1 MNVSRVDKKKEA
13 IKRMEV
19 LDIFGE
25 TIRQFEDEGL
35 ISYSEPPMGTNFWLN
50 DEQLKA
56 VIEFEKEYN
65 ALVYFGV
72 RVYTEF
78 GVLDAFLYV
87 SDYEDEWEMDNG
99 ELKDGY
105 VYAYVYNHD
114 VPEFSE
120 IGLIRVQ
127 PRFGGLVRIG

>member
-1 MNVSRVDKKKEA
+1 MKAKQRTEA
-13 IKRMEV
+13 LKRMEMLHLHENV
-19 LDIFGE
+19 IDDFKEINLLNQSEHGGILYWVEGE
-25 TIRQFEDEGL
+25 MERKIREWE
-35 ISYSEPPMGTNFWLN
+35 
-50 DEQLKA
+50 
-56 VIEFEKEYN
+56 EKTGN
-65 ALVYFGV
+65 LVYHV
-72 RVYTEF
+72 IHDYTEF
-78 GVLDAFLYV
+78 GELLSLLYV
-87 SDYEDEWEMDNG
+87 SVYEDEWEMDNG

>member
-1 MNVSRVDKKKEA
+1 MNVTRVNKKQEA

-25 TIRQFEDEGL
+25 TIRQFEKECL
-35 ISYSEPPMGTNFWLN
+35 ISYSEPPMGTNYWIN
-50 DEQLKA
+50 DEQEK
-56 VIEFEKEYN
+56 VVREFEKEYD

-72 RVYTEF
+72 RSYTNF
-78 GVLDAFLYV
+78 GIMDAFLYV
-87 SDYEDEWEMDNG
+87 SDYEEEWEMDNG

-114 VPEFSE
+114 IPEYSE

>member
-25 TIRQFEDEGL
+25 TIRQFEEEGL

-50 DEQLKA
+50 DEQEKA
-56 VIEFEKEYN
+56 VREFEKEYD
-65 ALVYFGV
+65 ALVYFGI
-72 RVYTEF
+72 RTYTEF
-78 GVLDAFLYV
+78 GTLDAFLYV
-87 SDYEDEWEMDNG
+87 SDYEEEWEMDNG

-114 VPEFSE
+114 IPEYSE

>member
-25 TIRQFEDEGL
+25 TIRQFEEEGL
-35 ISYSEPPMGTNFWLN
+35 ISYSEPPMGANFWLN
-50 DEQLKA
+50 DEQEKA
-56 VIEFEKEYN
+56 VREFEKEYN
-65 ALVYFGV
+65 ALVDFGV
-72 RVYTEF
+72 RAYTEF
-78 GVLDAFLYV
+78 GTLDAYLYV
-87 SDYEDEWEMDNG
+87 SDYEEEWEMDNG

-120 IGLIRVQ
+120 IGLVRVQ

>member
-25 TIRQFEDEGL
+25 TIRQFEKDCL
-35 ISYSEPPMGTNFWLN
+35 ISYSEPPMGTNFWLD
-50 DEQLKA
+50 DEQMKA
-56 VIEFEKEYN
+56 VREFEEEYS
-65 ALVYFGV
+65 AVVYFGV
-72 RVYTEF
+72 RAYTEF
-78 GVLDAFLYV
+78 GTLDAFLYV

>member
-56 VIEFEKEYN
+56 VREFEKEYN

>member
-1 MNVSRVDKKKEA
+1 MSVSRVDKKKEA

-25 TIRQFEDEGL
+25 TIRQFEKDCL
-35 ISYSEPPMGTNFWLN
+35 ISYSEPPMGTNFWLD

-56 VIEFEKEYN
+56 VRKFEEEYN
-65 ALVYFGV
+65 SVVYFGV
-72 RVYTEF
+72 RAYTEF
-78 GVLDAFLYV
+78 GTLDAFLYV
-87 SDYEDEWEMDNG
+87 SDYEEEWEMDNG

>member
-35 ISYSEPPMGTNFWLN
+35 ISYSEPPMGTNFWLD

-56 VIEFEKEYN
+56 VRKFEEEYN
-65 ALVYFGV
+65 SVVYFGV
-72 RVYTEF
+72 RAYTEF
-78 GVLDAFLYV
+78 GTLDAFLYV
-87 SDYEDEWEMDNG
+87 SDYEEEWEMDNG

>member
-1 MNVSRVDKKKEA
+1 MNVTRADKRKEA

-19 LDIFGE
+19 LDIFSE
-25 TIRQFEDEGL
+25 TIRQFESECL

-50 DEQLKA
+50 DEQMQA
-56 VIEFEKEYN
+56 VRKFEEEYN
-65 ALVYFGV
+65 AVVYFGV
-72 RVYTEF
+72 RAYTEF
-78 GVLDAFLYV
+78 GTLDAFLYV
-87 SDYEDEWEMDNG
+87 SDYEDEWEMDNE

-114 VPEFSE
+114 CPEFSE
-120 IGLIRVQ
+120 IGLVRVQ

>member
-25 TIRQFEDEGL
+25 TIRQFEEEGL

-50 DEQLKA
+50 DEQEKA
-56 VIEFEKEYN
+56 VREFEKEYD

-72 RVYTEF
+72 RAYTEF
-78 GVLDAFLYV
+78 GTLDAFLYV
-87 SDYEDEWEMDNG
+87 SDYEEEWEMDNG

-120 IGLIRVQ
+120 IGLVRVQ

>member
-1 MNVSRVDKKKEA
+1 MNVSRADKKKEA

-50 DEQLKA
+50 DEQEKA
-56 VIEFEKEYN
+56 VREFEKEYD

-72 RVYTEF
+72 RAYTEF
-78 GVLDAFLYV
+78 GTLDAFLYV

-105 VYAYVYNHD
+105 VYAYVYNYD

>member
-19 LDIFGE
+19 LDIFSE
-25 TIRQFEDEGL
+25 TIRQFEYEGL
-35 ISYSEPPMGTNFWLN
+35 ISYSEPPMGTNFWLD

-56 VIEFEKEYN
+56 VRKFEEEYN
-65 ALVYFGV
+65 SVVYFGI
-72 RVYTEF
+72 RAYTEF
-78 GVLDAFLYV
+78 GTLDAFLYV
-87 SDYEDEWEMDNG
+87 SDYEEEWEMDNG

-120 IGLIRVQ
+120 IGLVRVQ

>member
-1 MNVSRVDKKKEA
+1 MNVSRADKKKEA

-19 LDIFGE
+19 LDIYSE
-25 TIRQFEDEGL
+25 TIKQFEKECL

-50 DEQLKA
+50 DEQEKA
-56 VIEFEKEYN
+56 VREFEKEYN

-72 RVYTEF
+72 RAYTEF
-78 GVLDAFLYV
+78 GTLDAFLYV
-87 SDYEDEWEMDNG
+87 SDYEEEWEMDNG

-114 VPEFSE
+114 VPEYSE
-120 IGLIRVQ
+120 IGLVRVQ

>member
-25 TIRQFEDEGL
+25 TIRQFEKDCL
-35 ISYSEPPMGTNFWLN
+35 ISYSEPPMGTNFWLD

-56 VIEFEKEYN
+56 VRKFEEEYN
-65 ALVYFGV
+65 SVVYFGV
-72 RVYTEF
+72 RAYTEF
-78 GVLDAFLYV
+78 GTLDAFLYV
-87 SDYEDEWEMDNG
+87 SDYEEEWEMDNG

-120 IGLIRVQ
+120 IGLVRVQ

>member
-25 TIRQFEDEGL
+25 TIRQFEKDCL
-35 ISYSEPPMGTNFWLN
+35 ISYSEPPMGTNFWLD

-56 VIEFEKEYN
+56 VRKFEEEYN
-65 ALVYFGV
+65 SVVYFGV
-72 RVYTEF
+72 RAYTEF
-78 GVLDAFLYV
+78 GTLDAFLYV
-87 SDYEDEWEMDNG
+87 SDYEEEWEMDNG

>member
-19 LDIFGE
+19 LDIFSE
-25 TIRQFEDEGL
+25 TIRQFEKECL
-35 ISYSEPPMGTNFWLN
+35 ISYSEPPMGTNFWI
-50 DEQLKA
+50 DDDQLKA
-56 VIEFEKEYN
+56 VREFEEEYN
-65 ALVYFGV
+65 AVVYFGV
-72 RVYTEF
+72 RAYTEF
-78 GVLDAFLYV
+78 GTLDAFLYV

-120 IGLIRVQ
+120 IGLVRVQ